1 MDKLYGDYDKIVEQY
16 KQVTIHKR
24 KTEQNEQGD
33 KNEKNGKN
41 RAKKEIKK
49 ETNEKT
55 NEKMVGSKQKDKEKK
70 ENTHEPINE
79 EYRKLSSDLN
89 VVDEVEHLLKE
100 RKKNNN
106 KNTKNNKSVH
116 NNDDNS
122 YSDVDLHSDNDQNNN
137 PDSKDKFYNEYK
149 IRKKISIE
157 INQKLYNDSEN
168 VIIEKGKPLFHNS
181 NMDNNENSYVAKKK
195 KLKNDDHKIIKIKQ
209 NHKDK
214 TKFFIIFLFVIYYI
228 FFFFHY
234 IIDIQINQIFNV
246 VINTF
251 TIVIITAMLCYIYFL
266 KTRNKKLKKIIFY
279 IITYTILL
287 YCLHIFN
294 TVLHWLNIYLNFT
307 ISKKL
312 YLKYKTLYK
321 NISFIFSYFSFDE
334 IFFFLLIFYS
344 SFFITSSMLS
354 LCLFY
359 YIYNFINYS
368 F

>member
-24 KTEQNEQGD
+24 KTEQNEQGE

-41 RAKKEIKK
+41 RTKK
-49 ETNEKT
+49 ETNEKA
-55 NEKMVGSKQKDKEKK
+55 VGSKQKDKEKK
-70 ENTHEPINE
+70 GDINEPIDE
-79 EYRKLSSDLN
+79 GYRKLSSDLN

-106 KNTKNNKSVH
+106 KNNKNNKSVCNN
-116 NNDDNS
+116 NNDNNS
-122 YSDVDLHSDNDQNNN
+122 YSDVDLHSNSDEINN
-137 PDSKDKFYNEYK
+137 PDLKDKFYNEYK

-168 VIIEKGKPLFHNS
+168 VTIEKGKPLFHN
-181 NMDNNENSYVAKKK
+181 NMDNNENSYVPKKK

-209 NHKDK
+209 NNKDK

-251 TIVIITAMLCYIYFL
+251 TIIIITAMLFL
-266 KTRNKKLKKIIFY
+266 MK
-279 IITYTILL
+279 
-287 YCLHIFN
+287 
-294 TVLHWLNIYLNFT
+294 
-307 ISKKL
+307 S
-312 YLKYKTLYK
+312 
-321 NISFIFSYFSFDE
+321 
-334 IFFFLLIFYS
+334 FFFF
-344 SFFITSSMLS
+344 
-354 LCLFY
+354 
-359 YIYNFINYS
+359 
-368 F
+368 

>member
-16 KQVTIHKR
+16 KQVSIHKR
-24 KTEQNEQGD
+24 KTEQNDEGG

-41 RAKKEIKK
+41 RTKK

-55 NEKMVGSKQKDKEKK
+55 VGTKQKDKEKK
-70 ENTHEPINE
+70 EDTHEPMGQ

-106 KNTKNNKSVH
+106 KNNKSVC
-116 NNDDNS
+116 NNNHDDNNS
-122 YSDVDLHSDNDQNNN
+122 YSDVDLHSNSDQINN
-137 PDSKDKFYNEYK
+137 PDVKDKFYNEYK

-168 VIIEKGKPLFHNS
+168 VITEKGKPLFHN
-181 NMDNNENSYVAKKK
+181 NMDNNENSYAPKKK
-195 KLKNDDHKIIKIKQ
+195 KLKNDDHKIVKIKQ
-209 NHKDK
+209 NNKDK
-214 TKFFIIFLFVIYYI
+214 AKFIIIFLFVIYYI

-251 TIVIITAMLCYIYFL
+251 TIIIITAMLCYIYFL
-266 KTRNKKLKKIIFY
+266 KTRNRKLKKIIFY

-344 SFFITSSMLS
+344 SFFITSSILS